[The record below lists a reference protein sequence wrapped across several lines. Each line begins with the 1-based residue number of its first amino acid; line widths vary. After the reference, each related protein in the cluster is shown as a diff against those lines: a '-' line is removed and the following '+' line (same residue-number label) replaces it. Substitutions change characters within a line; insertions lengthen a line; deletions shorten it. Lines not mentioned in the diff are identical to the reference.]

1 MINQPWFNE
10 TCRMQMAETAVP
22 QNFQSEKLLDK
33 GGKFIRGCILRW
45 EIKLF
50 FCLKN
55 FPTRKKYYNIS
66 TIWFPQLVIEVSFK
80 VCTNNEEIH
89 KWCSPPLLNWRDN
102 SGDMLLLAALL
113 ASGNNFQKNVLFAK
127 FLKFPIM
134 SSSLFV
140 YIQRTYTTP
149 SIEEISTNY
158 QKWNFQS
165 I

>member
-1 MINQPWFNE
+1 
-10 TCRMQMAETAVP
+10 MQNANGRNCCT
-22 QNFQSEKLLDK
+22 SE
-33 GGKFIRGCILRW
+33 FPEWEIVRQRW
-45 EIKLF
+45 QVYQRLYPKMEIKLI

-55 FPTRKKYYNIS
+55 FPTKKKYYNIS